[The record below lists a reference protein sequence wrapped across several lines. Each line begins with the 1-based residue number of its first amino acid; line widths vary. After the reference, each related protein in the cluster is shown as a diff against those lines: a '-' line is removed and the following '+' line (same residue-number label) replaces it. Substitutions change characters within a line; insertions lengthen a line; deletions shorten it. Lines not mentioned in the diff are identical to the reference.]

1 MNKHQPGSDFKPFR
15 PGRGKGGK
23 RKPRGFP
30 KGRQLD
36 VSALAEVQALLG
48 EREVQRDH
56 LIEYLH
62 LFQDKYGHL
71 SAAHMAAL
79 ASHMRIPMAEV
90 YEVATFYDHFD
101 VVKEGEDA
109 PAEVTIRVCD
119 SLSCALAGSE
129 ELIADLKQ
137 KAGKDVRVLH
147 APCMGRCHCAPAA
160 AVGKN
165 YMDHVTTESLLGA
178 AEARDVKPH
187 VEDYQGLQAY
197 KAEGGYA
204 MVEAC
209 RAGDK
214 TPDGVIEDLLEAGLR
229 GLGGAGFPSGQK
241 WKFVRMEAGPRYMC
255 INGDEGEPGTFKDR
269 FYLETRPHQFLEGML
284 IGAWAVEAKR
294 VYIYMRDE
302 YPTVLK
308 ILADEIKAIEEAGI
322 VEPGYVELRRGAGA
336 YICGEESAMIES
348 IEGRRGLPRHRPPFV
363 AQVGVFDRPT
373 LVHNVETVYW
383 MPEILAKGA
392 DWFASQGK
400 EGHKGAR
407 SYSVSGRVKKPG
419 VVLAPAGVTVNE
431 LINDYCG
438 GMLDGHTFKGYLPG
452 GASGGILP
460 AAHGDVPLDFGGP
473 LAELGC
479 FVGSHAVVVMSDKDD
494 MRNAAL
500 NLLHFFEDESCGQ
513 CTPCRVGCEKATKIM
528 TGGDWD
534 QDLLTEL
541 SGAMM
546 DASICGLGQ
555 AAPNPILTVMKYFP
569 EEFK

>member
-1 MNKHQPGSDFKPFR
+1 MNKHQPGSDFKPIR

-30 KGRQLD
+30 KGRQVDTAALD
-36 VSALAEVQALLG
+36 EVRALLG
-48 EREVQRDH
+48 GREVQRDL

-62 LFQDKYGHL
+62 LIQDKYGHL

-79 ASHMRIPMAEV
+79 GSHMRIPMAEV

-101 VVKEGEDA
+101 VVKEGEEA

-137 KAGKDVRVLH
+137 KAGQDVRVLH

-178 AEARDVKPH
+178 VEARDVKPH
-187 VEDYQGLQAY
+187 VPDYQSLEAY
-197 KAEGGYA
+197 KAEGGYG
-204 MVEAC
+204 VLDTC

-214 TPDGVIEDLLEAGLR
+214 SPDGVIEELLEAGLR

-241 WKFVRMEAGPRYMC
+241 WKFVRMEQGPRYMC

-269 FYLETRPHQFLEGML
+269 HYLETRPHQFLEGML
-284 IGAWAVEAKR
+284 IGAWAVEAQR

-348 IEGRRGLPRHRPPFV
+348 IEGKRGLPRHRPPFV
-363 AQVGVFDRPT
+363 AQVGVFNRPT

-392 DWFASQGK
+392 EWFASQGK

-407 SYSVSGRVKKPG
+407 SYSVSGRVKNPG

-494 MRNAAL
+494 MRDAAL

-534 QDLLTEL
+534 RELLTEL